1 MKLNALLVDPE
12 LLGDEGWEYLDRI
25 ASVLPDLGLVV
36 CTGRSTVAQRVRGLR
51 LGVDDWITKPC
62 HPEEAIARIEAV
74 TRRRRQGS
82 REFEA
87 SPVAVGELE
96 IRPDRFQAFVG
107 DDALDLTRREFE
119 LLHLLAEERG
129 QVLER
134 ETIYQRVWGYAM
146 AHGDRSV
153 DVFIRKL
160 RQKLEKHSPSWA
172 YIHTH
177 FGIGYRLRPRTG
189 RDRRGGAAARP
200 PSRAVARRRRVVH
213 RSFTRPSR
221 RGNRRAGR
229 SRHARRAW
237 LWEPRAA
244 HRDSRP
250 GACRSAPSE
259 HAALVDGRPLSLTM
273 RELQLLVTLSAHPQ
287 RIMTREEL
295 FTEVWGRTA
304 AARRPLGR
312 RLRQPPARQARRG
325 AARAAADPHPQR
337 HRLPLLARWLTSPW
351 PARQPFYIF
360 FTSSIQPGN
369 KLPGPLRAWP
379 GRSGVAADA
388 SSTTTEGD
396 RCACLKMACGV
407 LA

>member
-1 MKLNALLVDPE
+1 VNAGNSAIRGAYNRSIVRLAVIDNDSGFVTVLAKRADAAGWQLRQSTGAIPPRDLLTMKLNALLVNPE

-51 LGVDDWITKPC
+51 LGADDWLTKPC

-74 TRRRRQGS
+74 TRRRRQGG

-87 SPVAVGELE
+87 SPIAVGELE

-177 FGIGYRLRPRTG
+177 FGIGYRFSPE
-189 RDRRGGAAARP
+189 
-200 PSRAVARRRRVVH
+200 PS
-213 RSFTRPSR
+213 
-221 RGNRRAGR
+221 
-229 SRHARRAW
+229 
-237 LWEPRAA
+237 
-244 HRDSRP
+244 
-250 GACRSAPSE
+250 
-259 HAALVDGRPLSLTM
+259 
-273 RELQLLVTLSAHPQ
+273 
-287 RIMTREEL
+287 
-295 FTEVWGRTA
+295 
-304 AARRPLGR
+304 
-312 RLRQPPARQARRG
+312 PANER
-325 AARAAADPHPQR
+325 
-337 HRLPLLARWLTSPW
+337 
-351 PARQPFYIF
+351 
-360 FTSSIQPGN
+360 
-369 KLPGPLRAWP
+369 
-379 GRSGVAADA
+379 
-388 SSTTTEGD
+388 
-396 RCACLKMACGV
+396 
-407 LA
+407 